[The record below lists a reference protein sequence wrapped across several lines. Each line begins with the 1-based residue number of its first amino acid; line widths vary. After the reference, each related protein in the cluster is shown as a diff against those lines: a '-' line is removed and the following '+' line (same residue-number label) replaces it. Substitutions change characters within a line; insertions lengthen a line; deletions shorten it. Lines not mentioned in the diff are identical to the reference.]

1 MTASKPA
8 DPGNRVLKSVGVAVA
23 SALITLASGIGLG
36 LLIKW
41 GPAVLVGFL
50 AGIVTSAV
58 LFRKRRWVAMPAG
71 VLAPLLLLPLVV
83 LMTPGTSHARRAE
96 AEQMLGSMKN
106 QVRVA
111 YARTNGNKD
120 IRTLTGAIGKGGC
133 GVYPVELTGKYYI
146 VRDEVQVTD
155 FGVKLVAEPAHGD
168 SRDGTCTLTF
178 DPKGGDGEFTW
189 EEPLFS
195 PAWFNKH

>member
-8 DPGNRVLKSVGVAVA
+8 DPGNRVLKSLGVAVA
-23 SALITLASGIGLG
+23 SALITLTSGIGLG

-71 VLAPLLLLPLVV
+71 VLAPLLLMPLVV
-83 LMTPGTSHARRAE
+83 LMTPGTRDARRAE

-111 YARTNGNKD
+111 YSKSNGSEH

-155 FGVKLVAEPAHGD
+155 FGVKLVAEPRPPGE
-168 SRDGTCTLTF
+168 RDGVGTLTF
-178 DPKGGDGEFTW
+178 DIKGGDGEFTW

-195 PAWFNKH
+195 PAWFNKR